1 MELFG
6 IFVIWL
12 LFCIGVGAL
21 ADSRGRSGFGY
32 FLLSFFLSPL
42 LGLIVVLVARN
53 IKEEDAKADWRRRE
67 DENREF
73 DRKREH
79 EKQLESLRVLA
90 ATTQKPVTVVDT
102 ATARVSVADELEKLA
117 SLRDRGLL
125 TPEEF
130 EGQKRTLLQTPQGQ
144 QSGTS
149 AA

>member
-1 MELFG
+1 LELFG
-6 IFVIWL
+6 FFVIWL

-32 FLLSFFLSPL
+32 FLLSFLLSPL

-53 IKEEDAKADWRRRE
+53 IKEEDAKADWRRRAE
-67 DENREF
+67 ENREF

-90 ATTQKPVTVVDT
+90 ATTQKPVTVIES
-102 ATARVSVADELEKLA
+102 ASPKASVADELEKLA
-117 SLRDRGLL
+117 SLRDRGFL

-130 EGQKRTLLQTPQGQ
+130 DGQKRVLLQTPQGQ
-144 QSGTS
+144 
-149 AA
+149 

>member
-1 MELFG
+1 MDLFG
-6 IFVIWL
+6 FFVIWL

-32 FLLSFFLSPL
+32 FLLSFLLSPL
-42 LGLIVVLVARN
+42 LGLIVVLVTRN
-53 IKEEDAKADWRRRE
+53 IKEEGAKADWRRRE
-67 DENREF
+67 EENREF

-90 ATTQKPVTVVDT
+90 ATTQRPVTVIEP
-102 ATARVSVADELEKLA
+102 ASPKASVADELEKLA

-130 EGQKRTLLQTPQGQ
+130 EGQKRMLLQTPQGQ
-144 QSGTS
+144 
-149 AA
+149 